1 MEGRQVVHFTYV
13 LIGENRT
20 TQIKVTD
27 DWLTQLEEGNE
38 VAAIFFDIKK
48 AFDSVP
54 RQRLLQKLVDINLD
68 PELHWLQSE

>member
-1 MEGRQVVHFTYV
+1 MVGRQVVHFTYV

-38 VAAIFFDIKK
+38 VATIFFDIKN
-48 AFDSVP
+48 S
-54 RQRLLQKLVDINLD
+54 L
-68 PELHWLQSE
+68 